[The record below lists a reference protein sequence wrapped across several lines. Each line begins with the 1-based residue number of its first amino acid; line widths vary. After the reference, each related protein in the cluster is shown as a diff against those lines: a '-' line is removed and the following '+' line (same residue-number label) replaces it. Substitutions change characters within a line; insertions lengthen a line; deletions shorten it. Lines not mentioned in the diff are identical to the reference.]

1 MTVTKNSIDGKWLEL
16 KGDLQKAWGRLT
28 DDEIEKTK
36 GDLKSIRGLI
46 VQKYGAMKKE
56 HESKL
61 SEIVKKAADTRDKG
75 LEAVKKS
82 LKQ

>member
-61 SEIVKKAADTRDKG
+61 SEIIKKAADTRDKG